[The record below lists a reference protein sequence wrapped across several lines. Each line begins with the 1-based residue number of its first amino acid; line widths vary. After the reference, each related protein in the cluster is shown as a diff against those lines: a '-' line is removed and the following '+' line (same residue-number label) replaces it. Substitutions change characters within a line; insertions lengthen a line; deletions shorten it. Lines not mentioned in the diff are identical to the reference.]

1 MPPYDRNSI
10 LNQFFKPV
18 GRDVVANP
26 NPSVF
31 GNFGVRK
38 GSLVSF
44 NYVFW
49 RNDAYPL
56 VVVSEN
62 ALASGKLWGV
72 NLHYLTFPYIKK
84 LLGLSEGN
92 PNFSYSSISGD
103 NYMKRA
109 FRSYKWRGIR
119 QVKVLDTKFLVDIMS
134 MVRSYDPAEVQII
147 RRQVQEQIGRKM
159 NPKASEMTN
168 LEGEQQPDGGGWQTK

>member
-1 MPPYDRNSI
+1 MPTYDRNNI

-18 GRDVVANP
+18 GQDVAGNP
-26 NPSVF
+26 NPRMF

-38 GSLVSF
+38 GSLISF
-44 NYVFW
+44 NYVYW

-56 VVVSEN
+56 VVVSQN
-62 ALASGKLWGV
+62 ALANGKLWGV
-72 NLHYLTFPYIKK
+72 NLHYLTFPYIRKI
-84 LLGLSEGN
+84 LGMSEGD

-103 NYMKRA
+103 AYMKKA

-119 QVKVLDTKFLVDIMS
+119 QVKVLEPKFLMDIMS
-134 MVRSYDPAEVQII
+134 MARSYDPAEVQII

-168 LEGEQQPDGGGWQTK
+168 LEGQERPDGGR